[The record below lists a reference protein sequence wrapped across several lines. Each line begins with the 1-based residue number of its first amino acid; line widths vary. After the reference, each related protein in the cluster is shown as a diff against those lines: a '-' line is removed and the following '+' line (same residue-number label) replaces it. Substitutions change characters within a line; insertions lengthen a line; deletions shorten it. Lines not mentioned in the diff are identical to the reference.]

1 MESHTMSECSFGKG
15 YAGCKLG
22 EAASDA
28 FTKMAEMMV
37 GSWDSMM
44 KEFLTSWLNVG
55 LLVDLEAGSI
65 QWLTAQLQV
74 ISIFLTVLG
83 IMFAAIWTMI
93 HYRGDKAIKL
103 AQTMAKVVVV
113 TTLGAAAVQVIIAG
127 GDAFSTWILD
137 SAGITTDA
145 RQIPLT
151 IAAAN
156 PGIAILGG
164 IFGIIATI
172 IQWGIMLVRSAI
184 LPLLIGVWPVAAAA
198 SMIGGADQA
207 FSKITNW
214 IIAFALY
221 KPVAAIIYAYA
232 WKTKSG
238 DDGIGGVINGL
249 VLIALAVVALPAM
262 MRLIAP
268 GTSALGGASGGG
280 MAMAGGAA
288 LLGAGV
294 AAGAAVLS
302 GGGTAAASA
311 AGGAAKM
318 AGGAGVASSAGS
330 AAGAAGT
337 AGTAGTAAGS
347 SGTAGGAGAAG
358 GMDGG
363 AGPTG
368 GGGGGG
374 GTDGSGSGSGGGS
387 GAAGGSSDAASGALG
402 GDAEGGDSASGG
414 TAGEAM
420 GTEGADQGSEA
431 GSAQGSAQGAGAAS
445 GAVGGDSAGGPTSP
459 AGSSGGAASG
469 AAGNTDSP
477 SGADTSATGTSE
489 VTESDSG
496 AAGTSAAGTSAPTG
510 APDTATPGAGAK
522 STSPKAAQAKNAAAQ
537 SMTQAVA
544 DGAKDA
550 DGKDVIG
557 E

>member
-1 MESHTMSECSFGKG
+1 MEEQVVSECSFGKG
-15 YAGCKLG
+15 YATCKLG
-22 EAASDA
+22 EAAENA
-28 FTKMAEMMV
+28 LIKMAEAMV
-37 GSWDSMM
+37 GGWDSMM

-113 TTLGAAAVQVIIAG
+113 TTLGAAAVQVIIVG
-127 GDAFSTWILD
+127 GDAFSKWILD

-156 PGIAILGG
+156 PAIAILGG
-164 IFGIIATI
+164 IFGVIATI

-318 AGGAGVASSAGS
+318 AGGAGAASSAGS
-330 AAGAAGT
+330 SAGA
-337 AGTAGTAAGS
+337 AGTAAGS

-368 GGGGGG
+368 GGSGGG
-374 GTDGSGSGSGGGS
+374 GTGGSGSGGGS

-402 GDAEGGDSASGG
+402 GDADGGDSASGG

-420 GTEGADQGSEA
+420 GTEGADQGKESA
-431 GSAQGSAQGAGAAS
+431 SAQGSAQGAGAAS
-445 GAVGGDSAGGPTSP
+445 GAVGGDSAGGPTAPAGAQAGATGNTESP
-459 AGSSGGAASG
+459 A
-469 AAGNTDSP
+469 
-477 SGADTSATGTSE
+477 GADTSATGTSE
-489 VTESDSG
+489 ATSSDSG
-496 AAGTSAAGTSAPTG
+496 AAGSAAGTSSPTG
-510 APDTATPGAGAK
+510 APETATPNAGAK
-522 STSPKAAQAKNAAAQ
+522 NTSPKAAQAKNAAAQ

>member
-1 MESHTMSECSFGKG
+1 MENHAMSGCSFGKG

-22 EAASDA
+22 EAAADA

-74 ISIFLTVLG
+74 ISIFLTILG

-172 IQWGIMLVRSAI
+172 IQWGIMLVRSAL

-238 DDGIGGVINGL
+238 DEGLGGVINGL

-280 MAMAGGAA
+280 MALAGGAA
-288 LLGAGV
+288 LVGAGV

-302 GGGTAAASA
+302 GGGTAAAGA

-318 AGGAGVASSAGS
+318 AGGAGAAGS
-330 AAGAAGT
+330 VGT
-337 AGTAGTAAGS
+337 AGGS
-347 SGTAGGAGAAG
+347 SITAGGAGAAG
-358 GMDGG
+358 AGGG
-363 AGPTG
+363 ADPTG
-368 GGGGGG
+368 GGSGGG
-374 GTDGSGSGSGGGS
+374 GTGGSGSGPGGGA
-387 GAAGGSSDAASGALG
+387 GASGSSADTASGALG
-402 GDAEGGDSASGG
+402 GDADGGDPASGG
-414 TAGEAM
+414 TAGDTM
-420 GTEGADQGSEA
+420 GAEGAG
-431 GSAQGSAQGAGAAS
+431 QGSASGTGAAS
-445 GAVGGDSAGGPTSP
+445 GAGGGQAAGGPTTP
-459 AGSSGGAASG
+459 AGAQPGSADGPA
-469 AAGNTDSP
+469 
-477 SGADTSATGTSE
+477 GADTSATGTSE
-489 VTESDSG
+489 PTSSQG
-496 AAGTSAAGTSAPTG
+496 GTAGSAAGTSAPTG
-510 APDTATPGAGAK
+510 SSEASAPVAGSNNA
-522 STSPKAAQAKNAAAQ
+522 SPKTRPATHAAAQ

>member
-1 MESHTMSECSFGKG
+1 MSGCSFGKG

-22 EAASDA
+22 EAAADA

-74 ISIFLTVLG
+74 ISIFLTILG

-172 IQWGIMLVRSAI
+172 IQWGIMLVRSAL

-238 DDGIGGVINGL
+238 DEGLGGVINGL

-280 MAMAGGAA
+280 MALAGGAA
-288 LLGAGV
+288 LVGAGV

-302 GGGTAAASA
+302 GGGTAAAGA

-318 AGGAGVASSAGS
+318 AGGAGAAGS
-330 AAGAAGT
+330 VGT
-337 AGTAGTAAGS
+337 AGGS
-347 SGTAGGAGAAG
+347 SVTAGGAGAAG
-358 GMDGG
+358 AGGG
-363 AGPTG
+363 ADPTG
-368 GGGGGG
+368 GGSGGG
-374 GTDGSGSGSGGGS
+374 GTGGSGSGPGGGA
-387 GAAGGSSDAASGALG
+387 GAAGGSADTASGALG
-402 GDAEGGDSASGG
+402 GDADGGDPASGG
-414 TAGEAM
+414 TAGDTM
-420 GTEGADQGSEA
+420 GAEGAG
-431 GSAQGSAQGAGAAS
+431 QGSASGTGAAS
-445 GAVGGDSAGGPTSP
+445 GAGGGQAAGGPTAP
-459 AGSSGGAASG
+459 AGAQPGSADGPA
-469 AAGNTDSP
+469 
-477 SGADTSATGTSE
+477 GADTSATGTSE
-489 VTESDSG
+489 PTSSQG
-496 AAGTSAAGTSAPTG
+496 GTAGSAAGTSAPTG
-510 APDTATPGAGAK
+510 SSEASAPVAGSSNA
-522 STSPKAAQAKNAAAQ
+522 SPKTRPATNAAAQ

>member
-1 MESHTMSECSFGKG
+1 MSECSVGKG
-15 YAGCKLG
+15 FVQCKLG
-22 EAASDA
+22 EAAENA
-28 FTKMAEMMV
+28 LIKMAEAMV
-37 GSWDSMM
+37 GGWDSMM

-113 TTLGAAAVQVIIAG
+113 TTLGAAAVQVIIVG

-156 PGIAILGG
+156 PAIAILGG
-164 IFGIIATI
+164 IFGVIATI

-318 AGGAGVASSAGS
+318 AGGAGAASSAGS
-330 AAGAAGT
+330 SAGA
-337 AGTAGTAAGS
+337 AGTAAGS

-363 AGPTG
+363 SDPTG
-368 GGGGGG
+368 GGSGGG
-374 GTDGSGSGSGGGS
+374 GTGGSGSGGGS
-387 GAAGGSSDAASGALG
+387 GAAGGSSDGASSTIG
-402 GDAEGGDSASGG
+402 GDTEGGDSTSGG

-420 GTEGADQGSEA
+420 GTEGADQGTESA
-431 GSAQGSAQGAGAAS
+431 SAQGSAQGAGAAS
-445 GAVGGDSAGGPTSP
+445 GAVGGDTAGGPTAP
-459 AGSSGGAASG
+459 AGSSGGAAAG
-469 AAGNTDSP
+469 ATGNTGSP
-477 SGADTSATGTSE
+477 ASADTSATGTSE
-489 VTESDSG
+489 PTSSDSG
-496 AAGTSAAGTSAPTG
+496 TTDTSAAGSAAGTSSPTG
-510 APDTATPGAGAK
+510 APEPAATGAGSK
-522 STSPKAAQAKNAAAQ
+522 NTSPKAAQAKNAAAQ

>member
-1 MESHTMSECSFGKG
+1 MSECRVGKEW
-15 YAGCKLG
+15 AACKLG
-22 EAASDA
+22 EAAQSA
-28 FTKMAEMMV
+28 FVKMAEAMV
-37 GSWDSMM
+37 GGWDSMM

-113 TTLGAAAVQVIIAG
+113 TTLGAAAVQVIIVG

-156 PGIAILGG
+156 PAIAILGG

-318 AGGAGVASSAGS
+318 AGGAGAASSAGS
-330 AAGAAGT
+330 AAGA
-337 AGTAGTAAGS
+337 AGTAAGS

-358 GMDGG
+358 GG
-363 AGPTG
+363 ADPTG
-368 GGGGGG
+368 GGSGSGGTGGG
-374 GTDGSGSGSGGGS
+374 GTGGS

-402 GDAEGGDSASGG
+402 GDAEGGDSGSGG
-414 TAGEAM
+414 SAGEAM

-431 GSAQGSAQGAGAAS
+431 GSAQGAGAAS
-445 GAVGGDSAGGPTSP
+445 GAVGTDSDGGPTAP
-459 AGSSGGAASG
+459 AGAPAGAT
-469 AAGNTDSP
+469 GNTDSP
-477 SGADTSATGTSE
+477 AGADTSAKGASE
-489 VTESDSG
+489 PASSGSG
-496 AAGTSAAGTSAPTG
+496 AAGSAAGTSAPTG
-510 APDTATPGAGAK
+510 APDTATPHAGSK
-522 STSPKAAQAKNAAAQ
+522 NTSPKAGQAKNAAAQ

>member
-1 MESHTMSECSFGKG
+1 MENHAMSGCSFGKG

-22 EAASDA
+22 EAAADA

-74 ISIFLTVLG
+74 ISIFLTILG

-103 AQTMAKVVVV
+103 TQTMAKVVVV

-172 IQWGIMLVRSAI
+172 IQWGIMLVRSAL

-238 DDGIGGVINGL
+238 DEGLGGVINGL

-280 MAMAGGAA
+280 MALAGGAA
-288 LLGAGV
+288 LVGAGV

-302 GGGTAAASA
+302 GGGTAAAGA

-318 AGGAGVASSAGS
+318 AGGAGAAGS
-330 AAGAAGT
+330 VGT
-337 AGTAGTAAGS
+337 AGGS
-347 SGTAGGAGAAG
+347 SITAGGAGAAG
-358 GMDGG
+358 AGGG
-363 AGPTG
+363 ADPTG
-368 GGGGGG
+368 GGSGGG
-374 GTDGSGSGSGGGS
+374 GTGGSGSGPGGGA
-387 GAAGGSSDAASGALG
+387 GASGSSADTASGALG
-402 GDAEGGDSASGG
+402 GDADGGDPASGG
-414 TAGEAM
+414 TAGDTM
-420 GTEGADQGSEA
+420 GAEEA
-431 GSAQGSAQGAGAAS
+431 GQGSAPGNGAAS
-445 GAVGGDSAGGPTSP
+445 GTVGGQTAGGPTAP
-459 AGSSGGAASG
+459 AG
-469 AAGNTDSP
+469 P
-477 SGADTSATGTSE
+477 SAQPGSADGPAGADTSATGTSE
-489 VTESDSG
+489 PSSQGGT
-496 AAGTSAAGTSAPTG
+496 AGSAAGTSAPTG
-510 APDTATPGAGAK
+510 SSEASAPVAGSNNA
-522 STSPKAAQAKNAAAQ
+522 SPKTRPATHAAAQ

>member
-1 MESHTMSECSFGKG
+1 MENHAMSGCSFGKG

-22 EAASDA
+22 EAAADA

-172 IQWGIMLVRSAI
+172 IQWGIMLVRSAL
-184 LPLLIGVWPVAAAA
+184 LPLLVGVWPVAAAA

-238 DDGIGGVINGL
+238 DDGLGGVINGL
-249 VLIALAVVALPAM
+249 VLIVLAVVALPAM

-280 MAMAGGAA
+280 MALAGGAA
-288 LLGAGV
+288 LVGAGV

-302 GGGTAAASA
+302 GGGTAAAGA

-318 AGGAGVASSAGS
+318 AGGAGAAGS
-330 AAGAAGT
+330 TGMA
-337 AGTAGTAAGS
+337 TAAGS
-347 SGTAGGAGAAG
+347 SVTAGGAGAAG
-358 GMDGG
+358 AGGG
-363 AGPTG
+363 ADPTG
-368 GGGGGG
+368 GGSGGG
-374 GTDGSGSGSGGGS
+374 GTGGSGSGSSGGA
-387 GAAGGSSDAASGALG
+387 GAAGGSSDAASSTVG
-402 GDAEGGDSASGG
+402 GDDGGGSSDSSGDGASGG

-420 GTEGADQGSEA
+420 GTEGAET
-431 GSAQGSAQGAGAAS
+431 GSAQGAGAAS
-445 GAVGGDSAGGPTSP
+445 VSVGGETAGGPTAPAGAQAGSADSP
-459 AGSSGGAASG
+459 A
-469 AAGNTDSP
+469 
-477 SGADTSATGTSE
+477 GADTSATGTSE
-489 VTESDSG
+489 ATSSESG
-496 AAGTSAAGTSAPTG
+496 AAGSAAGTSSPTG
-510 APDTATPGAGAK
+510 SPDSATPVAGSNNASSK
-522 STSPKAAQAKNAAAQ
+522 TTQAKNAAAQ

>member
-1 MESHTMSECSFGKG
+1 
-15 YAGCKLG
+15 
-22 EAASDA
+22 
-28 FTKMAEMMV
+28 MV
-37 GSWDSMM
+37 GGWDSMM

-103 AQTMAKVVVV
+103 AQTMAKVLVV

-156 PGIAILGG
+156 PAIAILGG
-164 IFGIIATI
+164 IFGVIATI
-172 IQWGIMLVRSAI
+172 IQWGIMLVRSAL
-184 LPLLIGVWPVAAAA
+184 LPLLVGVWPVAAAA

-238 DDGIGGVINGL
+238 DEGLGGIINGL

-262 MRLIAP
+262 MRLLAP
-268 GTSALGGASGGG
+268 STSALGGASGGG
-280 MAMAGGAA
+280 MALAGGAA
-288 LLGAGV
+288 LVGAGV

-302 GGGTAAASA
+302 GGGTAAAGT

-318 AGGAGVASSAGS
+318 AGGAGAAGS
-330 AAGAAGT
+330 SGT
-337 AGTAGTAAGS
+337 ATSSAGTAAGS
-347 SGTAGGAGAAG
+347 SGTADGAGASGAG
-358 GMDGG
+358 GGDE
-363 AGPTG
+363 PTG
-368 GGGGGG
+368 GGSGGG
-374 GTDGSGSGSGGGS
+374 GTGGS
-387 GAAGGSSDAASGALG
+387 DSDSDAAGGSSDAASEAVG
-402 GDAEGGDSASGG
+402 GDADGGDSSAGG

-420 GTEGADQGSEA
+420 GAEGAETNSGQD
-431 GSAQGSAQGAGAAS
+431 SAPGAGAAS
-445 GAVGGDSAGGPTSP
+445 GAAGGDTAGGPIAP
-459 AGSSGGAASG
+459 AGST
-469 AAGNTDSP
+469 GNADSP
-477 SGADTSATGTSE
+477 MAADTSASGTSE
-489 VTESDSG
+489 PTSTDSG
-496 AAGTSAAGTSAPTG
+496 TAGSAAGTNSPTG
-510 APDTATPGAGAK
+510 APEASAPVAGSK
-522 STSPKAAQAKNAAAQ
+522 NTSPKAKQAGHAAAA

>member
-1 MESHTMSECSFGKG
+1 MENCAMSQCSIGKEW
-15 YAGCKLG
+15 AGCKLG
-22 EAASDA
+22 EAAADA

-113 TTLGAAAVQVIIAG
+113 TTLGAAAVQIIIAG

-172 IQWGIMLVRSAI
+172 IQWGIMLVRSAL

-238 DDGIGGVINGL
+238 DEGLGGVINGL

-280 MAMAGGAA
+280 MALAGGAA
-288 LLGAGV
+288 LVGAGV

-302 GGGTAAASA
+302 GGGTAAAGT

-318 AGGAGVASSAGS
+318 AGGAGTAGS
-330 AAGAAGT
+330 AGMATAGGSSVTAGDAGAAGPGGGADPT
-337 AGTAGTAAGS
+337 GGGSGGGGTGGS
-347 SGTAGGAGAAG
+347 GSGPGGGAGAAG
-358 GMDGG
+358 GSAD
-363 AGPTG
+363 T
-368 GGGGGG
+368 
-374 GTDGSGSGSGGGS
+374 
-387 GAAGGSSDAASGALG
+387 ASGALG
-402 GDAEGGDSASGG
+402 GDADGGGPASGG
-414 TAGEAM
+414 TAGES
-420 GTEGADQGSEA
+420 GGAEDA
-431 GSAQGSAQGAGAAS
+431 GQGSASDTGAAS
-445 GAVGGDSAGGPTSP
+445 GAVGGQAAGGPTAP
-459 AGSSGGAASG
+459 AGAQPGSVDGPA
-469 AAGNTDSP
+469 
-477 SGADTSATGTSE
+477 GADTSATGTSE
-489 VTESDSG
+489 PTSSQG
-496 AAGTSAAGTSAPTG
+496 GTADSAAGTSEPTG
-510 APDTATPGAGAK
+510 SSEASAPVAGSNNA
-522 STSPKAAQAKNAAAQ
+522 SPKTRPATHAAAQ

>member
-1 MESHTMSECSFGKG
+1 MEELAMSECSFGKG
-15 YAGCKLG
+15 YATCKLG
-22 EAASDA
+22 EAAADA
-28 FTKMAEMMV
+28 LVKMAEAMV
-37 GSWDSMM
+37 GGWDSMM

-113 TTLGAAAVQVIIAG
+113 TTLGAAAVQVIIVG

-151 IAAAN
+151 IAASN
-156 PGIAILGG
+156 PAIAILGG

-207 FSKITNW
+207 FTKITNW

-262 MRLIAP
+262 MRLLAP

-280 MAMAGGAA
+280 MALAGGAA
-288 LLGAGV
+288 LVGAGV

-302 GGGTAAASA
+302 GGGTAAAGT
-311 AGGAAKM
+311 AGSAAKM
-318 AGGAGVASSAGS
+318 AGGASAASSTGS
-330 AAGAAGT
+330 APGSAS
-337 AGTAGTAAGS
+337 TAAGS
-347 SGTAGGAGAAG
+347 PGI
-358 GMDGG
+358 
-363 AGPTG
+363 P
-368 GGGGGG
+368 
-374 GTDGSGSGSGGGS
+374 
-387 GAAGGSSDAASGALG
+387 
-402 GDAEGGDSASGG
+402 
-414 TAGEAM
+414 
-420 GTEGADQGSEA
+420 
-431 GSAQGSAQGAGAAS
+431 
-445 GAVGGDSAGGPTSP
+445 GGDSAGGSP
-459 AGSSGGAASG
+459 APADDSAGGSPTPSDDSAGGPPTPADDSAGGLPAPTG
-469 AAGNTDSP
+469 AQADADGNAESP
-477 SGADTSATGTSE
+477 AGADTSATGTNETPSSE
-489 VTESDSG
+489 SADEGSAD
-496 AAGTSAAGTSAPTG
+496 GTSSPTG
-510 APDTATPGAGAK
+510 APDTATPSAD
-522 STSPKAAQAKNAAAQ
+522 SQNTSPKAGQAKNAAAQ

>member
-1 MESHTMSECSFGKG
+1 MSGCSFGKG

-22 EAASDA
+22 EAAADA

-74 ISIFLTVLG
+74 ISIFLTILG

-172 IQWGIMLVRSAI
+172 IQWGIMLVRSAL

-238 DDGIGGVINGL
+238 DEGLGGVINGL

-280 MAMAGGAA
+280 MALAGGAA
-288 LLGAGV
+288 LVGAGV

-302 GGGTAAASA
+302 GGGTAAAGA

-318 AGGAGVASSAGS
+318 AGGAGAAGS
-330 AAGAAGT
+330 VGTAGGSSVTVGGAGAAG
-337 AGTAGTAAGS
+337 AGGGADPTGGGSGGGGTGGS
-347 SGTAGGAGAAG
+347 GSGTGGGAGAAG
-358 GMDGG
+358 G
-363 AGPTG
+363 
-368 GGGGGG
+368 
-374 GTDGSGSGSGGGS
+374 
-387 GAAGGSSDAASGALG
+387 SSDTVSGALG
-402 GDAEGGDSASGG
+402 GDADGGDPASGG
-414 TAGEAM
+414 TAGDTM
-420 GTEGADQGSEA
+420 GAEGAG
-431 GSAQGSAQGAGAAS
+431 QGSASGTGAAS
-445 GAVGGDSAGGPTSP
+445 GAGGGQAAGGPTAP
-459 AGSSGGAASG
+459 AGAQPGSADGPA
-469 AAGNTDSP
+469 
-477 SGADTSATGTSE
+477 GADTSATGTSE
-489 VTESDSG
+489 PTSSQG
-496 AAGTSAAGTSAPTG
+496 GTAGSAAGTSSPTG
-510 APDTATPGAGAK
+510 SPEAPAPVAGSNNA
-522 STSPKAAQAKNAAAQ
+522 SPKTRPATHAAAQ

>member
-1 MESHTMSECSFGKG
+1 MSGCSFGKG

-22 EAASDA
+22 EAAADA

-65 QWLTAQLQV
+65 QWLTTQLQV
-74 ISIFLTVLG
+74 ISIFLTILG

-207 FSKITNW
+207 FTKITNW

-238 DDGIGGVINGL
+238 DDGLGGVINGL

-280 MAMAGGAA
+280 MALAGGAA
-288 LLGAGV
+288 LVGAGV

-302 GGGTAAASA
+302 GGGTAAAGA

-318 AGGAGVASSAGS
+318 AGGAG
-330 AAGAAGT
+330 
-337 AGTAGTAAGS
+337 AAGS
-347 SGTAGGAGAAG
+347 TGMATAGGSSVTAGGAGAAG
-358 GMDGG
+358 AGGG
-363 AGPTG
+363 ADPTG
-368 GGGGGG
+368 GGSGGG
-374 GTDGSGSGSGGGS
+374 GTGGSGGGA
-387 GAAGGSSDAASGALG
+387 GAAGGSSDAASGALDGDADG
-402 GDAEGGDSASGG
+402 GDTASGG
-414 TAGEAM
+414 TAGDTM
-420 GTEGADQGSEA
+420 GTEGAG
-431 GSAQGSAQGAGAAS
+431 QGSAPGAGAAS
-445 GAVGGDSAGGPTSP
+445 GSVGGETAGGPTAP
-459 AGSSGGAASG
+459 TGAQAGSADGSA
-469 AAGNTDSP
+469 
-477 SGADTSATGTSE
+477 GADTSATGTSE
-489 VTESDSG
+489 PTSSESG
-496 AAGTSAAGTSAPTG
+496 AAGYAAGTSSPTG
-510 APDTATPGAGAK
+510 APETPTPVDGSK
-522 STSPKAAQAKNAAAQ
+522 TNTSPKTTQATNAAAQ

-544 DGAKDA
+544 DRAKDA

>member
-1 MESHTMSECSFGKG
+1 MESHTMSGCSFGKG

-22 EAASDA
+22 EAAADA

-74 ISIFLTVLG
+74 ISIFLTILG

-172 IQWGIMLVRSAI
+172 IQWGIMLVRSAL

-238 DDGIGGVINGL
+238 DEGLGGVINGL

-280 MAMAGGAA
+280 MALAGGAA
-288 LLGAGV
+288 LVGAGV

-302 GGGTAAASA
+302 GGGTAAAGA

-318 AGGAGVASSAGS
+318 AGGAGAAGS
-330 AAGAAGT
+330 VGT
-337 AGTAGTAAGS
+337 AGGS
-347 SGTAGGAGAAG
+347 SVTAGGAGAAG
-358 GMDGG
+358 AGGG
-363 AGPTG
+363 ADPTG
-368 GGGGGG
+368 GGSGGG
-374 GTDGSGSGSGGGS
+374 GTGGSGSGPGGGA
-387 GAAGGSSDAASGALG
+387 GAAGGSADTASGALG
-402 GDAEGGDSASGG
+402 GDADGGDPASGG
-414 TAGEAM
+414 TAGDTM
-420 GTEGADQGSEA
+420 GAEGAG
-431 GSAQGSAQGAGAAS
+431 QGSASGTGAAS
-445 GAVGGDSAGGPTSP
+445 GAGGGQAAGGPTTP
-459 AGSSGGAASG
+459 AGAQPGSADGPA
-469 AAGNTDSP
+469 
-477 SGADTSATGTSE
+477 GADTSATGTSE
-489 VTESDSG
+489 PTSSQG
-496 AAGTSAAGTSAPTG
+496 GTAGSAAGTSAPTG
-510 APDTATPGAGAK
+510 SSEASAPVAGSSNA
-522 STSPKAAQAKNAAAQ
+522 SPKTRPATNAAAQ

-544 DGAKDA
+544 AGAKDA

>member
-1 MESHTMSECSFGKG
+1 MESHTMSGCSFGKG

-22 EAASDA
+22 EAAADA

-74 ISIFLTVLG
+74 ISIFLTILG

-172 IQWGIMLVRSAI
+172 IQWGIMLVRSAL

-238 DDGIGGVINGL
+238 DEGLGGVINGL

-280 MAMAGGAA
+280 MALAGGAA
-288 LLGAGV
+288 LVGAGV

-302 GGGTAAASA
+302 GGGTAAAGA

-318 AGGAGVASSAGS
+318 AGGAGAAGS
-330 AAGAAGT
+330 VGT
-337 AGTAGTAAGS
+337 AGGS
-347 SGTAGGAGAAG
+347 SVTAGGAGAAG
-358 GMDGG
+358 AGGG
-363 AGPTG
+363 ADPTG
-368 GGGGGG
+368 GGSGGG
-374 GTDGSGSGSGGGS
+374 GTGGSGSGPGGGA
-387 GAAGGSSDAASGALG
+387 GAAGGSADTASGALG
-402 GDAEGGDSASGG
+402 GDADGGDPASGG
-414 TAGEAM
+414 TAGDTM
-420 GTEGADQGSEA
+420 GAEGAG
-431 GSAQGSAQGAGAAS
+431 QGSASGTGAAS
-445 GAVGGDSAGGPTSP
+445 GAGGGQAAGGPTAP
-459 AGSSGGAASG
+459 AGAQPGSADGPA
-469 AAGNTDSP
+469 
-477 SGADTSATGTSE
+477 GADTSATGTSE
-489 VTESDSG
+489 PTSSQG
-496 AAGTSAAGTSAPTG
+496 GTAGSAAGTSAPTG
-510 APDTATPGAGAK
+510 SSEASAPVAGSSNA
-522 STSPKAAQAKNAAAQ
+522 SPKTRPATNAAAQ

>member
-22 EAASDA
+22 EAAADA

-74 ISIFLTVLG
+74 ISIFLTILG

-172 IQWGIMLVRSAI
+172 IQWGIMLVRSAL

-238 DDGIGGVINGL
+238 DEGLGGVINGL

-280 MAMAGGAA
+280 MALAGGAA
-288 LLGAGV
+288 LVGAGV

-302 GGGTAAASA
+302 GGGTAAAGA

-318 AGGAGVASSAGS
+318 AGGAGSAGS
-330 AAGAAGT
+330 AGMAT
-337 AGTAGTAAGS
+337 AGGS
-347 SGTAGGAGAAG
+347 SVTAGGAGAAG
-358 GMDGG
+358 GG
-363 AGPTG
+363 ADPTG
-368 GGGGGG
+368 G
-374 GTDGSGSGSGGGS
+374 GSGSGGTGGS
-387 GAAGGSSDAASGALG
+387 GPSSGGGAGAAGGSSDAASGALG
-402 GDAEGGDSASGG
+402 GDSDGADSSSGGAAEETMGAEG
-414 TAGEAM
+414 AGQ
-420 GTEGADQGSEA
+420 GAGVA
-431 GSAQGSAQGAGAAS
+431 SAQGAGAAPET
-445 GAVGGDSAGGPTSP
+445 VGGETAGGPTAP
-459 AGSSGGAASG
+459 AGAKSGSA
-469 AAGNTDSP
+469 DSP
-477 SGADTSATGTSE
+477 VGADTSAMGASE
-489 VTESDSG
+489 PPSSQSG
-496 AAGTSAAGTSAPTG
+496 AAESAAGTSSPTG
-510 APDTATPGAGAK
+510 APETATHGARPQN
-522 STSPKAAQAKNAAAQ
+522 TSPKTTQAKNAAAQ

>member
-1 MESHTMSECSFGKG
+1 MSECRVGKEW
-15 YAGCKLG
+15 AACKLG
-22 EAASDA
+22 EAAQSA
-28 FTKMAEMMV
+28 FVKMAESMV
-37 GSWDSMM
+37 GGWDSMM
-44 KEFLTSWLNVG
+44 KEFLTSWLDVG

-113 TTLGAAAVQVIIAG
+113 TTLGAAAVQVIIVG

-156 PGIAILGG
+156 PAIAILGG

-214 IIAFALY
+214 IVAFALY

-311 AGGAAKM
+311 AGGAAKV
-318 AGGAGVASSAGS
+318 AGAASSAGS
-330 AAGAAGT
+330 AAGA
-337 AGTAGTAAGS
+337 AGTAAGS

-358 GMDGG
+358 GG
-363 AGPTG
+363 ADPTG
-368 GGGGGG
+368 GGSGSGGTGGG
-374 GTDGSGSGSGGGS
+374 GTGGS

-402 GDAEGGDSASGG
+402 GDAEGGDSGSGG
-414 TAGEAM
+414 SAGEAM
-420 GTEGADQGSEA
+420 GTEGADPGAES

-445 GAVGGDSAGGPTSP
+445 GAVGGDSAGGPTAP
-459 AGSSGGAASG
+459 AGSSDGAASG

-477 SGADTSATGTSE
+477 AGADTSATGTSE
-489 VTESDSG
+489 ATESDSG
-496 AAGTSAAGTSAPTG
+496 ATDTSATGSAAGTSSPTG
-510 APDTATPGAGAK
+510 APETATPGAGAK

>member
-1 MESHTMSECSFGKG
+1 MENHAMSGCSFGKG

-22 EAASDA
+22 EAAADA

-74 ISIFLTVLG
+74 ISIFLTILG

-172 IQWGIMLVRSAI
+172 IQWGIMLVRSAL

-238 DDGIGGVINGL
+238 DEGLGGVINGL

-280 MAMAGGAA
+280 MALAGGAA
-288 LLGAGV
+288 LVGAGV

-302 GGGTAAASA
+302 GGGTAAAGA

-318 AGGAGVASSAGS
+318 AGGAGAAGS
-330 AAGAAGT
+330 VGT
-337 AGTAGTAAGS
+337 AGGS
-347 SGTAGGAGAAG
+347 SITAGGAGAAG
-358 GMDGG
+358 AGGG
-363 AGPTG
+363 ADPTG
-368 GGGGGG
+368 GGSGGG
-374 GTDGSGSGSGGGS
+374 GTGGSGSGPGGGA
-387 GAAGGSSDAASGALG
+387 GASGSSADTASGALG
-402 GDAEGGDSASGG
+402 GDADGGDPASGG
-414 TAGEAM
+414 TAGDTM
-420 GTEGADQGSEA
+420 GAEEA
-431 GSAQGSAQGAGAAS
+431 GQGSAPGNGAAS
-445 GAVGGDSAGGPTSP
+445 GTVGGQTAGGPTAP
-459 AGSSGGAASG
+459 AG
-469 AAGNTDSP
+469 P
-477 SGADTSATGTSE
+477 SAQPGSADGPAGADTSATGTSE
-489 VTESDSG
+489 PSSQGGT
-496 AAGTSAAGTSAPTG
+496 AGSAAGTSAPTG
-510 APDTATPGAGAK
+510 SSEASAPVAGSNNA
-522 STSPKAAQAKNAAAQ
+522 SPKTRPATHAAAQ